1 MARSD
6 DHTGVSRRQF
16 VASAAALSGCSRAL
30 AQTAAQ
36 KRSSSSNLLDL
47 SATDAVAAMR
57 DGSLTAEHY
66 ALALLEQCERG
77 KVFNAFITLDRE
89 QVLAAARDA
98 DQRRKSGATLGRLHG
113 LPIPVKDSVN
123 TKDLRTT
130 AGTPALRDF
139 HPKED
144 APIVRLLRDQG
155 AIVLGKTNLHEL
167 SLGWTSD
174 NHAFGAV
181 HNPYDQ
187 ARIPGGSSGGT
198 AAAVAARMAPLG
210 VAEDTEGSIRVP
222 AALCGIAGFRPT
234 TSRYPSSGVAPI
246 TALFDQ
252 VGPHARTVGDLALF
266 DEVGTGNFEPFR
278 ATALKGVKLGVARGY
293 WFTGLDAEVE
303 RITNAALRK
312 LQDAGVELV
321 EGEVEDLDDLIQH
334 TTSQIQVHDIFHTL
348 PRYLQDSGAA
358 VTFDQVVAL
367 ASPDIKTFFERT
379 RKGTSGFVADEVYA
393 AARDT
398 YLPKLRKNFRDYFAR
413 TGVTA
418 IVFPATRIPATTIGQ
433 NEVILDGKKTSFS
446 AAISRNIAP
455 GSTAGLPGLIL
466 PAGLT
471 QNGLPVSLE
480 FDGPSGTDRAL
491 LALGLSLES
500 VLGRLTPPKL

>member
-6 DHTGVSRRQF
+6 DHLAVSRRQF
-16 VASAAALSGCSRAL
+16 VAGAALLSGCSSAL

-36 KRSSSSNLLDL
+36 NRPGSSSNLLDL

-57 DGSLTAEHY
+57 NGSLTAERY
-66 ALALLEQCERG
+66 AQALLEQCERG
-77 KVFNAFITLDRE
+77 QALNAFITLNRD
-89 QVLAAARDA
+89 QVLAAARIA
-98 DQRRKSGATLGRLHG
+98 DQQRRSGAKLGALHG

-198 AAAVAARMAPLG
+198 AAAVASRMAPLG
-210 VAEDTEGSIRVP
+210 IAEDTEGSIRVP
-222 AALCGIAGFRPT
+222 AALCGIAGLRPT

-252 VGPHARTVGDLALF
+252 VGPHARTVRDLVLF
-266 DEVGTGNFEPFR
+266 DAVATGDFNPIR

-303 RITNAALRK
+303 RITNVALRK

-321 EGEVEDLDDLIQH
+321 ETEVEDLADLVQH
-334 TTSQIQVHDIFHTL
+334 TTSQVQVHDIYKTL
-348 PRYLQDSGAA
+348 PKYLQDSGAG
-358 VTFDQVVAL
+358 VSFDQVVAL

-379 RKGTSGFVADEVYA
+379 RKGAGGFVAGEVYA

-398 YLPKLRKNFRDYFAR
+398 YLPKLRKSFRDYFAR
-413 TGVTA
+413 TAVA
-418 IVFPATRIPATTIGQ
+418 ALVFPATR
-433 NEVILDGKKTSFS
+433 
-446 AAISRNIAP
+446 
-455 GSTAGLPGLIL
+455 
-466 PAGLT
+466 
-471 QNGLPVSLE
+471 
-480 FDGPSGTDRAL
+480 
-491 LALGLSLES
+491 
-500 VLGRLTPPKL
+500 